1 VNALKEDKSNNFYFL
16 FITILMEGKD
26 MTLKKFKLN
35 HNEKGF
41 TLIELM
47 IVIAIIGIL
56 AAIAIPNYISYR
68 DKAFC
73 SAAESDAQA
82 IGSALSDYFAIP
94 SNTAYHTASA
104 SALTVGTT
112 TLTLSG
118 GNTFAALAPN
128 TNGQYVIAV
137 TDVSTRCPTA
147 YQNSS
152 SRWTT
157 GTYTLTL

>member
-1 VNALKEDKSNNFYFL
+1 
-16 FITILMEGKD
+16 
-26 MTLKKFKLN
+26 MTLKKLRLN

-68 DKAFC
+68 DKAYC

-82 IGSALSDYFAIP
+82 IGAALSDYFAIP
-94 SNTAYHTASA
+94 SHTAFTASSS
-104 SALTVGTT
+104 SALTIGTT

-118 GNTFAALAPN
+118 GNTFAALSPN
-128 TNGQYVIAV
+128 SNGQYVIAI
-137 TDVSTRCPTA
+137 TDISTRCPTA
-147 YQNSS
+147 YQDSS
-152 SRWTT
+152 SRWSS
-157 GTYTLTL
+157 GVYTLTL